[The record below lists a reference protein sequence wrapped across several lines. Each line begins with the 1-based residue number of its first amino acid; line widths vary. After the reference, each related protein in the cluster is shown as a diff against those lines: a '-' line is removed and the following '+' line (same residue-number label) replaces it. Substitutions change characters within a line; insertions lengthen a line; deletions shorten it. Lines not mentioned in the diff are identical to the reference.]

1 MKKKPKLKEFTVWVD
16 QVNQQRFTVK
26 ATNREDAV
34 EKGYS
39 KWRREYGHSRV
50 SCVEPALDS
59 ENVPVL
65 RQPIETS
72 TTQENDR

>member
-26 ATNREDAV
+26 AKNREDAA
-34 EKGYS
+34 EKGYL

-50 SCVEPALDS
+50 SCVEPVLDS
-59 ENVPVL
+59 ENEQSPSAP
-65 RQPIETS
+65 Q
-72 TTQENDR
+72 